1 MMFAITAITGKV
13 GGAVANTLL
22 AAGCGVRA
30 VVRDAAK
37 GAPWKARGCEVAIA
51 DLTDADRLARA
62 LEGTEGAF
70 ILLPPVFD
78 PQPEFR
84 DVRATIAIIR
94 EAMAQ
99 ARPPKAVVL
108 STIGADA
115 AQPNLLNALRYL
127 EQALADIDLPITF
140 LRAAWFMEN
149 AQLDVASAREVGV
162 ITSYLQPL
170 ERPIAMISI
179 HDVGRVAADLLR
191 EEWSGHRIVEVEA
204 AERTTPKAIAA
215 AFAKALAKPVRAQ
228 IAPRGEWEQAF
239 RAQGMKN
246 PTPRMQMIDGFN
258 EGWIDFKTQGV
269 DGRKGRVTIDDAVA
283 ALIAIDEEDR
293 FRQARAQ

>member
-1 MMFAITAITGKV
+1 MFAITAITGKV
-13 GGAVANTLL
+13 GGVVADTLL
-22 AAGCGVRA
+22 AAGFGVRA

-51 DLTDADRLARA
+51 DLTDADRLAQA

-78 PQPEFR
+78 PQPDFR
-84 DVRATIAIIR
+84 DVKATIAIIR
-94 EAMAQ
+94 EAMAR

-115 AQPNLLNALRYL
+115 AQPNLLDGLRYL

-149 AQLDVASAREVGV
+149 AQLDVASARERGV
-162 ITSYLQPL
+162 VTSYLQPL
-170 ERPIAMISI
+170 DRPIAMISI
-179 HDVGRVAADLLR
+179 HDVGRIAADLLR
-191 EEWSGHRIVEVEA
+191 EEWSGKRIVELEA
-204 AERTTPKAIAA
+204 AERTTPNAIAA
-215 AFAKALAKPVRAQ
+215 AFAKALGKPVRAQ

-239 RAQGMKN
+239 RAQGMRN

-258 EGWIDFKTQGV
+258 EGWIDFKTQGAS
-269 DGRKGRVTIDDAVA
+269 GPKGRVTIDEAVA
-283 ALIAIDEEDR
+283 ALVAVEEK
-293 FRQARAQ
+293 RQVETGRAR

>member
-1 MMFAITAITGKV
+1 MFAITAITGKV
-13 GGAVANTLL
+13 GGVVADILL
-22 AAGCGVRA
+22 AAGFGVRA

-51 DLTDADRLARA
+51 DLADADQLART

-78 PQPEFR
+78 PQPDFK
-84 DVRATIAIIR
+84 DVRAMIAAIR
-94 EAMAQ
+94 EALAQ

-115 AQPNLLNALRYL
+115 VQPNLLNGLRFL
-127 EQALADIDLPITF
+127 EHALADIDLPITF

-149 AQLDVASAREVGV
+149 AKWDVASARERGV
-162 ITSYLQPL
+162 VASYLQPL
-170 ERPIAMISI
+170 DRPIAMVSI
-179 HDVGRVAADLLR
+179 HDVGRVAADLLH
-191 EEWSGHRIVEVEA
+191 EEWTGLRIVELEA
-204 AERTTPKAIAA
+204 AERTTPNAIAA
-215 AFAKALAKPVRAQ
+215 AFTKALGKPIRAQ
-228 IAPRGEWEQAF
+228 IAPRGEWGQAF

-258 EGWIDFKTQGV
+258 EGWIDFKTQGANS
-269 DGRKGRVTIDDAVA
+269 RKGRVTIDEAIA
-283 ALIAIDEEDR
+283 ALVAIEEK
-293 FRQARAQ
+293 RQV

>member
-1 MMFAITAITGKV
+1 MFAITAITGKV
-13 GGAVANTLL
+13 GGVVANTLL

-37 GAPWKARGCEVAIA
+37 GAPWKARGCEVAVA
-51 DLTDADRLARA
+51 DLTDAGRLARA

-78 PQPEFR
+78 PQPDFR
-84 DVRATIAIIR
+84 DVRATIAAIR
-94 EAMAQ
+94 KAMGQ
-99 ARPPKAVVL
+99 ARRLKAVVL

-127 EQALADIDLPITF
+127 EEALADVDLPITF

-149 AQLDVASAREVGV
+149 AELDVASARERGV
-162 ITSYLQPL
+162 VTSYLQPL
-170 ERPIAMISI
+170 DRPVPMVSI

-191 EEWSGHRIVEVEA
+191 ETWTGRRIVELEA
-204 AERTTPKAIAA
+204 AGRTTPNAVAA
-215 AFAKALAKPVRAQ
+215 AFAKALGTPVRAQ
-228 IAPRGEWEQAF
+228 IAPRSEWAQAF
-239 RAQGMKN
+239 RAQGMEN

-258 EGWIDFKTQGV
+258 EGWIDFKTQGANS
-269 DGRKGRVTIDDAVA
+269 RKGRVTIDEAIA
-283 ALIAIDEEDR
+283 ALVAVEAKK
-293 FRQARAQ
+293 QV